1 MLQGVAGGLI
11 HAPNQAMTLAQIGQ
25 DEGRGLA
32 AGFLQLSQRL
42 ACSIGMSWGTGVFL
56 VQASSSAGLAAY
68 RDAFV
73 EVLMPISLL
82 IAGAFAAACTDW
94 ASRRVQRPT
103 A

>member
-1 MLQGVAGGLI
+1 
-11 HAPNQAMTLAQIGQ
+11 MTLAEIGQ

-56 VQASSSAGLAAY
+56 VQASSSAGLTAY
-68 RDAFV
+68 RAAFV
-73 EVLMPISLL
+73 EVLMPILL
-82 IAGAFAAACTDW
+82 LVAGAFVAACADW
-94 ASRRVQRPT
+94 TSRRAQRPT